1 MIDIT
6 PQDGTSLGLFLDALT
21 LGKVL
26 GGQGEF
32 DPVKLTWIGR
42 IVSTATVSVVWHT
55 SPVQTIEEAKKR
67 EILMAGT
74 VPSNTS
80 NFIPAA
86 LNDLIGTKIKVIM
99 GFRGSPDQALAMLRG
114 EVNSIGGM
122 SWEAIQTNH
131 QDWLT
136 EKKIRVLYTQGANRI
151 KELPDVPGLLDFAYD
166 ERSRSLLG
174 LLGSGPDI
182 GRSLVAEPGIPPER
196 AAALRKAF
204 MATMRDPELI
214 AEIKKRRL
222 DLEPLSGEEVQKM
235 VAGVRSRRQRRWS
248 SRPSAISDNRSRG
261 TSRHEP
267 PVAGLRSPLSLPART
282 PIAQAQRSARDKLR
296 YGQIVGSVKSVSS
309 LALYTAQ
316 RKGFLARE
324 NIDLEVDPAARRA
337 PHDRGARQEHRRRE
351 PHRHALSDRGRAE
364 GLGHGRRSSAAPPT
378 PSSA

>member
-1 MIDIT
+1 MRHAAASSARLRVRLRGAVMLPACPSAKAEPVADFYRGKTISLYVGFPPGGGYDLYARVFAPHFTRHIPGNPQIVIKTMLGGSRHPGRRLHDHIT

-26 GGQGEF
+26 GGPGDF

-131 QDWLT
+131 QEWIT
-136 EKKIRVLYTQGANRI
+136 EKKIRDPLCAGRATHQGA
-151 KELPDVPGLLDFAYD
+151 A
-166 ERSRSLLG
+166 
-174 LLGSGPDI
+174 
-182 GRSLVAEPGIPPER
+182 ER
-196 AAALRKAF
+196 ARPARLRHRRALAQHPGP
-204 MATMRDPELI
+204 A
-214 AEIKKRRL
+214 
-222 DLEPLSGEEVQKM
+222 
-235 VAGVRSRRQRRWS
+235 RQR
-248 SRPSAISDNRSRG
+248 P
-261 TSRHEP
+261 RHR
-267 PVAGLRSPLSLPART
+267 A
-282 PIAQAQRSARDKLR
+282 
-296 YGQIVGSVKSVSS
+296 
-309 LALYTAQ
+309 LA
-316 RKGFLARE
+316 
-324 NIDLEVDPAARRA
+324 
-337 PHDRGARQEHRRRE
+337 
-351 PHRHALSDRGRAE
+351 RGRARHSARARGGAAQ
-364 GLGHGRRSSAAPPT
+364 GLHGDDAGPGIHRRDQEAQSRPRAAERRGGAEDRRSLGRHAEGADRPGQALYRRNNLANARMRKSMRRCND
-378 PSSA
+378 